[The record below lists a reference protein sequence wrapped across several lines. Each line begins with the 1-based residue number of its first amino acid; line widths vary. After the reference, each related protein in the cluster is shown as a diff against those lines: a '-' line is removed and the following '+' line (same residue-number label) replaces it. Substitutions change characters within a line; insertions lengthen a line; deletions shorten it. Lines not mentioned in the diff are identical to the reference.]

1 MPKMVVTG
9 RSLTCRSL
17 GESQLSAMK
26 WPKNVKK
33 TSFRN
38 KFMAFFYHFLET
50 VPINDILKFNV
61 LKNKAYVV
69 G

>member
-1 MPKMVVTG
+1 
-9 RSLTCRSL
+9 
-17 GESQLSAMK
+17 MK

-38 KFMAFFYHFLET
+38 KLMGFFYHFLET

-61 LKNKAYVV
+61 LRNKAYVV